1 MPPMIFRT
9 LPERQEDLRMSQ
21 TPRSAEIHPG
31 PGFRIRT
38 VYPRLEAAAIA
49 ELGSFDT
56 PDISDQLN
64 RLYAVDPAISC
75 LTGRHHKLCASVCTV
90 KVFPGDN
97 LMVHKTLDVARPGD
111 VVVVNS
117 GGSRSNAVLG
127 DIICTKAK
135 HRGLAGFVIDG
146 LARDLP
152 AIRELDFPVFARGT
166 TPIGPLHRGPGE
178 INYPIACGGVVV
190 NAGDILV
197 ADEAGVVVVPQAIF
211 FDLLRRLN
219 QQAAASATYLA
230 AVQRGEFSNLWV
242 DNVLEQQQCVFD
254 TSEPGAKAA
263 EAGSQVSDAPGVA
276 GSEGAPPHAAE
287 DVR

>member
-1 MPPMIFRT
+1 
-9 LPERQEDLRMSQ
+9 MSQ

-31 PGFRIRT
+31 PGFRVRT
-38 VYPRLEAAAIA
+38 GYQRLEPAAIA

-64 RLYAVDPAISC
+64 RLYAVDPSISC

-97 LMVHKTLDVARPGD
+97 LMVHKALDVARPGD

-135 HRGLAGFVIDG
+135 HRGLAGFVVDG
-146 LARDLP
+146 LVRDLP
-152 AIRELDFPVFARGT
+152 SILPLDFPVFACGT
-166 TPIGPLHRGPGE
+166 TSIGPLHRGPGE

-190 NAGDILV
+190 NPGDIVV
-197 ADEAGVVVVPQAIF
+197 ADSAGIVVVPKEIVF
-211 FDLLRRLN
+211 ELLKRLK
-219 QQAAASATYLA
+219 QFAAAQENYLKL
-230 AVQRGEFSNLWV
+230 VRQGQFSNEWV
-242 DNVLEQQQCVFD
+242 DNQLASHDCVIE
-254 TSEPGAKAA
+254 T
-263 EAGSQVSDAPGVA
+263 
-276 GSEGAPPHAAE
+276 
-287 DVR
+287 